1 MIVPGEEAFR
11 AFLQRRTGFV
21 MPEDRWR
28 FLAPRFLARLGDR
41 GFADVLAF
49 VRYLEHDPRGRTELE
64 EIYNIL
70 TVRKTSFFRNPGTFT
85 ALGREVLPRL
95 LSGRSSRLPISLWS
109 AGCSTGEEAHSLAMV
124 AEAALGPHEQPYHV
138 LATDIVKEAL
148 ARGRQASYPEAALQ
162 EVPAAYRGYLQRSS
176 GHVTVDERVRRH
188 VEFAVHNLVND
199 AAPRPATGA
208 WDVIFCRNVLI
219 YFSLEQ
225 AREIIERFARVLAP
239 GGALFLGSAEVFF
252 DMEPEYE
259 VVFSGD
265 TFFYRRRAA
274 RPHPASAQTPLP
286 IEAPT
291 PAPLEARADPEPA
304 THAAPRWSETRSA
317 PRSSSEIR
325 AASRP
330 SSEASAAPRSS
341 SETRSAPRPSAE
353 TRSAPRPS
361 ASDTPTRT
369 VRRPPS
375 RGPRGESGRWRRPSD
390 AARPARDA
398 WAVHD
403 APTARIQGGTGDT
416 PTRAF
421 SRGWPAAG
429 PGPDDGPD
437 GPDGPVDETRADLRL
452 VGALPLDQVLEAER
466 RLEADDREGAAR
478 VLRGAITRAPRW
490 ARPRVLLARVYLLS
504 GQVDH
509 AARQLETAAEV
520 EPLDPRAH
528 FLLGKLRAEQGDGP
542 RAEEAFRRALYVEP
556 DFVAARVGLA
566 RVYEQAGRTDRACK
580 ELRTVLR
587 ALRAGRVPPDA
598 LDGAT
603 APDLQA
609 RCEAAVSALGGR
621 LDESGDDL
629 GRLF

>member
-1 MIVPGEEAFR
+1 MIVPGEEVFR

-28 FLAPRFLARLGDR
+28 FLAPRFLGRLGDR
-41 GFADVLAF
+41 GFHDVAAF

-70 TVRKTSFFRNPGTFT
+70 TVRKTSFFRNPGTFD
-85 ALGREVLPRL
+85 ALAREVLPRL
-95 LSGRSSRLPISLWS
+95 LCGRSSRLPVSIWS
-109 AGCSTGEEAHSLAMV
+109 AGCSTGEEAHSLAIV

-148 ARGRQASYPEAALQ
+148 ARGRQGVYPEAALQ
-162 EVPAAYRGYLQRSS
+162 DVPAAYRGHLRRSG
-176 GHVTVDERVRRH
+176 GHLAVDERVRGR
-188 VEFAVHNLVND
+188 VEFAVHNLVHD
-199 AAPRPATGA
+199 AAPLPATGA

-225 AREIIERFARVLAP
+225 ARAIIEKFARVLAP

-265 TFFYRRRAA
+265 TFYYRRRAA
-274 RPHPASAQTPLP
+274 ARAHPAS
-286 IEAPT
+286 APT
-291 PAPLEARADPEPA
+291 PAPVDAPI
-304 THAAPRWSETRSA
+304 AAPTPPPRSDAWAETRA
-317 PRSSSEIR
+317 
-325 AASRP
+325 
-330 SSEASAAPRSS
+330 
-341 SETRSAPRPSAE
+341 APRPSTA
-353 TRSAPRPS
+353 
-361 ASDTPTRT
+361 DTPTRT
-369 VRRPPS
+369 VRRPPA

-390 AARPARDA
+390 APRPARDA

-421 SRGWPAAG
+421 SRGWPSAG
-429 PGPDDGPD
+429 PGVGPAPD
-437 GPDGPVDETRADLRL
+437 GGDGPVDETRADLRIA
-452 VGALPLDQVLEAER
+452 GALPLDQVLEAER

-478 VLRGAITRAPRW
+478 VLRAAITRAPRW
-490 ARPRVLLARVYLLS
+490 ARPRVLLARVYQLS
-504 GQVDH
+504 GQTDH

-520 EPLDPRAH
+520 EPLEPRAH
-528 FLLGKLRAEQGDGP
+528 FLLGKLRAEQGDAP

-556 DFVAARVGLA
+556 DFLAARLGLA
-566 RVYEQAGRTDRACK
+566 GVYEGAGRADRACK

-587 ALRAGRVPPDA
+587 ALRAKGGRVSPDA
-598 LDGAT
+598 LDGLS
-603 APDLQA
+603 PQELHA
-609 RCEAAVSALGGR
+609 RCEAAVSKLGGR

-629 GRLF
+629 GRLG